1 MTTHRHRPGRPAS
14 PRLARLVAGVLAGV
28 LVVVVAPSVSGVPG
42 VSGAARAGTP
52 TSVPATVTFHGRGYG
67 HGVGLSQYGARGR
80 ALAGQTAAAILAHY
94 YKGTALGAVESG
106 KKIRVLVLTGF
117 TPSTTRPF
125 RVIGR
130 DGPWAISGRRSGL
143 PADAVLE
150 MAKVPTSPG
159 ATTTTWKV
167 TVRSSA
173 GELLYQKT
181 GLTDLTIVP
190 SAPETRLQLWSK
202 PTTYDRYRGTLRVVA
217 GSSIAVVNRLGVNAY
232 LYGVVPNEMPSI
244 WPTEALR
251 AQAIAARTYAVRR
264 IRTTGI
270 FDVFD
275 DTRSQVYRGSLCEK
289 TTTTK
294 AVSATGA
301 KIVTYNGSI
310 ADGFFHSTAGGWTED
325 NEKAWV
331 SSTGAK
337 VAGAMPYLRGV
348 SDRRPDGSSYDE
360 ASPYATWKT
369 ASYSRSA
376 LSAIF
381 AHDSRTDVGTLSA
394 LDLSNRGV
402 SKRLIAVTL
411 VGSNGSKTVSGEVF
425 RSVFNA
431 WRPSTDPQ
439 MRSTLFD
446 LAPIP

>member
-1 MTTHRHRPGRPAS
+1 
-14 PRLARLVAGVLAGV
+14 
-28 LVVVVAPSVSGVPG
+28 
-42 VSGAARAGTP
+42 
-52 TSVPATVTFHGRGYG
+52 
-67 HGVGLSQYGARGR
+67 VGLSQYGARGR
-80 ALAGQTAAAILAHY
+80 ALEGRKAAEILAHY
-94 YKGTALGAVESG
+94 YKDTALGTMESG

-117 TPSTTRPF
+117 TPSATRPF
-125 RVIGR
+125 RIIGR
-130 DGPWAISGRRSGL
+130 DGPWAITGRKSGL

-150 MAKVPTSPG
+150 MAKVPTAPG
-159 ATTTTWKV
+159 ATTTTWQT
-167 TVRSSA
+167 TVRSAA
-173 GELLYQKT
+173 GAILYRVK
-181 GLTDLTIVP
+181 GLTDLTVAP
-190 SAPETRLQLWSK
+190 SSPETRLQLWSK
-202 PTTYDRYRGTLRVVA
+202 PTTYDRYRGTLRITA
-217 GSSIAVVNRLGVNAY
+217 YSTSLSVVNRLGGNAY
-232 LYGVVPNEMPSI
+232 LSGVVPNEMPAG

-264 IRTTGI
+264 IKTTGI

-275 DTRSQVYRGSLCEK
+275 DTRSQVYRGSLCEA

-294 AVSATGA
+294 AVSATGGR
-301 KIVTYNGSI
+301 IVTVNGAI

-337 VAGAMPYLRGV
+337 VAGAVSYLRGV

-369 ASYSRSA
+369 ASYGRAA

-381 AHDSRTDVGTLSA
+381 AHDSRTAVGTLSA

-411 VGSNGSKTVSGEVF
+411 VGSAGSKTVSGEVF
-425 RSVFNA
+425 RAVFNA
-431 WRPSTDPQ
+431 WKPATDAQ
-439 MRSTLFD
+439 MRSTLLD